1 MGECH
6 KCSWGSVVSVAT
18 SCRLD
23 GVVSNPGRV
32 KRPDLLQNHQYR
44 LCDRDVMLATQL
56 ILVLRLRITGT
67 TSLFF
72 LYASWRGQEQLT
84 SGMAMSLGA
93 CGE

>member
-1 MGECH
+1 
-6 KCSWGSVVSVAT
+6 
-18 SCRLD
+18 
-23 GVVSNPGRV
+23 
-32 KRPDLLQNHQYR
+32 
-44 LCDRDVMLATQL
+44 VMLATQL